1 MAGSKTDLFE
11 NELLKLVTGQT
22 PSASG
27 PFSGYTPLTPWLA
40 LFTTAPTDSSGGTE
54 CTGTSYARINSTG
67 YWGTPTGGVVTSNAD
82 LLWPTAGSGGW
93 SALAGWGLMTASTSG
108 YLVYYSD
115 LRDADGNVITPAV
128 PSGSIFKILS
138 GQASI
143 TEL

>member
-27 PFSGYTPLTPWLA
+27 PLSGRTPITPWLA
-40 LFTTAPTDSSGGTE
+40 LFTTAPTESTAGTECSSTGYARIDSSGLW
-54 CTGTSYARINSTG
+54 A
-67 YWGTPTGGVVTSNAD
+67 TPTGGVVTSNAD
-82 LLWPTAGSGGW
+82 FLWPTAGSGGW
-93 SALAGWGLMTASTSG
+93 PALAGWGLLTASTSG

-115 LRDADGNVITPAV
+115 LRDADGNVITPSV